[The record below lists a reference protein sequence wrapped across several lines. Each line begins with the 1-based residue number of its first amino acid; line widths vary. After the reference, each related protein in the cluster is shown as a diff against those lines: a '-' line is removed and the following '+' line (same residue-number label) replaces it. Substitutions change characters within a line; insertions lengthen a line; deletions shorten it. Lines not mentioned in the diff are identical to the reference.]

1 MSIGDGVLSKRGN
14 LAGIAMVTFAAF
26 GGIIIGY
33 DTGTINGILQM
44 EDWRRTFGHP
54 DASRNGQFIVS
65 TTLQSAVVSI
75 LSAGTLLGAL
85 GGAPTADVWGRRAGT
100 MFSCLVLCLGVALQ
114 TGASHLATF
123 IVGRF
128 FAGFGVGLVSIL
140 VPLYQSEC
148 SPKHIRGA
156 IVSCYSFTITLG
168 LLLSSIINNTT
179 KDRENHTAWR
189 IPIAIQFVWAAVL
202 FGGMLWLPE
211 TPRWLM
217 RGDRARVAAKS
228 LARLRSLPDDHDEL
242 QAELGDIRAALEREK
257 QTGQGSYRDCLRFTS
272 NKIAVR
278 TFSAIAIQ
286 ALQQLT
292 GITFIFYYGTTF
304 FANAGIG
311 NPFLVTVIVNV
322 VNLLTTVPG
331 IWGADNLGRRPLLL
345 GGAAVMC
352 ICAFLVSILG
362 VTTSVHEVS
371 PQRAVIALVCIYIAA
386 FASTWGPL
394 AWVITGEI
402 FPLRV
407 RAKAM
412 SLSVASHWLFNWAI
426 SFAAPYLANSGT
438 GNAGLGVKVF
448 FIWGST
454 CALCVVFVYFSV
466 PETKGLSLEEVDILY
481 QQWSPAACRA
491 RRQQDSIMDVSDET
505 SACENVE
512 QSTGTGAVGKEQN
525 GRDLV

>member
-1 MSIGDGVLSKRGN
+1 
-14 LAGIAMVTFAAF
+14 MVTFAAF

-44 EDWRRTFGHP
+44 ADWRKTFGQP
-54 DASRNGQFIVS
+54 DPSRNGQFLVS
-65 TTLQSAVVSI
+65 TSLQSAVVSI

-85 GGAPTADVWGRRAGT
+85 GGAPTADAWGRRIGM

-114 TGASHLATF
+114 TGASDLATF

-128 FAGFGVGLVSIL
+128 FAGLGVGLVSIL

-148 SPKHIRGA
+148 SPKQIRGA

-168 LLLSSIINNTT
+168 LLLSSVINNTT
-179 KDRENHTAWR
+179 KDRENHSSWR
-189 IPIAIQFVWAAVL
+189 IPIAIQFIWAFVL
-202 FGGMLWLPE
+202 FTGMLWLPE

-217 RGDRARVAAKS
+217 RDDRAIAAAKS
-228 LARLRSLPDDHDEL
+228 LARLRSLPPDHDEV
-242 QAELGDIRAALEREK
+242 QTELGDIAAALEREK
-257 QTGQGSYRDCLRFTS
+257 RVGQGSYRDCLRITP
-272 NKIAVR
+272 NKISLR

-345 GGAAVMC
+345 GGAVVMC

-362 VTTSVHEVS
+362 VTTSVHDLS

-386 FASTWGPL
+386 FASTWGPI
-394 AWVITGEI
+394 AWVVTGEI
-402 FPLRV
+402 FPLNV

-426 SFAAPYLANSGT
+426 SFAAPYLANPGA
-438 GNAGLGVKVF
+438 GNADLGVKVF
-448 FIWGST
+448 FVWGST
-454 CALCVVFVYFSV
+454 CALCVVFVYLFI
-466 PETKGLSLEEVDILY
+466 PETKGLSLEQVDILY
-481 QQWSPAACRA
+481 QQWSPVART
-491 RRQQDSIMDVSDET
+491 RRQQVSVTTLNISDET
-505 SACENVE
+505 SECEKVE
-512 QSTGTGAVGKEQN
+512 QSTEGEGKEKCC
-525 GRDLV
+525 RDSV